1 MTKVICQ
8 CTDCKY
14 NKDKECMLDVLY
26 LDERDIDWKECG
38 ERIEADNILSEVEE

>member
-8 CTDCKY
+8 CTDCKH
-14 NKDKECMLDVLY
+14 NKDKECTLAVLY

-38 ERIEADNILSEVEE
+38 ERKEE